1 MVSKRQMQFYGYA
14 LLILSMSVFIGCK
27 NDINKINNLDLNKD
41 SPAEV
46 DKDVTLYYSSNAH
59 INIKLIAPL
68 LKRYNGKEPY
78 IIFPKG
84 IAVYFYD
91 STNTISSQLTAD
103 YAINRVYKNQMEAKS
118 NVIVKNE
125 KGEKLNTEHLI
136 WDEKKDLIYSNKFV
150 KITKKNE
157 ILMGNGFESNSDFS
171 EYKINDLEGVIQ
183 LDDDSAK
190 TNQNDS
196 THKN

>member
-171 EYKINDLEGVIQ
+171 EYKINDLEGIIQ

-190 TNQNDS
+190 TNQNNS